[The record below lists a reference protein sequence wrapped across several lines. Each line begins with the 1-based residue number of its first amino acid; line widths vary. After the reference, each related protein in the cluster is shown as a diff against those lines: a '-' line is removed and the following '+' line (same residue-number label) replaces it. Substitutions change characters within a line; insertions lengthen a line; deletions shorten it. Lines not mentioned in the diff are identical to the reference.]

1 MSNAWQRQCTFPS
14 AGYTSPKRGIWH
26 DVKVGRDSAPMVT
39 DRDTKRG
46 HASDCSGN
54 LVPVKPGPARSWAVA
69 KVQVERFLNTLPLE
83 QRNRITPAQK
93 WQVVEVVAS
102 GKLDEVAAMLA

>member
-1 MSNAWQRQCTFPS
+1 VSNAWQRQCAFPS

-39 DRDTKRG
+39 DR
-46 HASDCSGN
+46 HASKGHLSDVRGN
-54 LVPVKPGPARSWAVA
+54 LIPLKAGPARSWALA
-69 KVQVERFLNTLPLE
+69 KATVERLMDTLPPE
-83 QRNRITPAQK
+83 QRNRITPAKK

-102 GKLDEVAAMLA
+102 GNLAGVAAMLA